1 MKFPSRHIAILLILS
16 LAALFGYQIYW
27 LSGLYRSS
35 IKSKEDEIN
44 LALQKA
50 DYAEIMERLREVSAS
65 GRHGTIDLNTGW
77 SQDSVSS
84 PVSVHTNPIVINE
97 NGSESVSVSVLGEN
111 ERNHGKN
118 VEGSKSVSVSVTTVQ
133 VDGNPGSDNEQ
144 TQYAYA
150 ISNSQESTDYY
161 QRGMHA
167 GVDVLAEVNFHKLD
181 SLLSMMLA
189 DYGLNVPH
197 RLQMLSDSTT
207 TAAVSTPGYKPSG
220 RARNYAYVYGK
231 TLADKYELTIEPL
244 SGLVFREMSG
254 VIAASL
260 ILFLLLAFSFWFL
273 IHAMLKQKSLE
284 EMKSDFTNNITH
296 ELKTPVAVAYAAND
310 ALLNFEAGNDPEKR
324 REYLEISQSQLKK
337 LEGMIEQILSMSME
351 SRKTFEL
358 RKEDIPL
365 KPLLQNLADQ
375 HRLSTE
381 KPCEIHIESEDA
393 LVIHADRFHFGNVIS
408 NLIDNAIKYSGPSV
422 HIVIKAKTVPG
433 GVEISVKDDGI
444 GIAPDKQKHI
454 FEKFYRVPTGDIHD
468 VKGYG
473 LGLYYAKT
481 MVEKHGGTISV
492 SSAQGKGSEFRIFIP
507 MAS

>member
-1 MKFPSRHIAILLILS
+1 MKFPSRRIVILLILS

-35 IKSKEDEIN
+35 IKSKESEIN

-50 DYAEIMERLREVSAS
+50 DYAEMMERLRTVSAS
-65 GRHGTIDLNTGW
+65 GRHGSLDLDTGW
-77 SQDSVSS
+77 SEDNVVSH
-84 PVSVHTNPIVINE
+84 VTVRTDPIVINE
-97 NGSESVSVSVLGEN
+97 D
-111 ERNHGKN
+111 
-118 VEGSKSVSVSVTTVQ
+118 GSKSISVTTVQ
-133 VDGNPGSDNEQ
+133 VDRNAGEDNDNS
-144 TQYAYA
+144 QYAYA

-167 GVDVLAEVNFHKLD
+167 GVDILAEVNFHKLD
-181 SLLSMMLA
+181 SLLSMMLD

-197 RLQMLSDSTT
+197 RLQMLTDSTMVAT
-207 TAAVSTPGYKPSG
+207 ISTSGYEPSG
-220 RARNYAYVYGK
+220 RARNYDFIYGK

-244 SGLVFREMSG
+244 TGIVFREMSG

-260 ILFLLLAFSFWFL
+260 ILFLMLAFSFWFL
-273 IHAMLKQKSLE
+273 VHAMLKQKSLE

-310 ALLNFEAGNDPEKR
+310 ALLNFEAGNDPAKR

-365 KPLLQNLADQ
+365 KPLLQTLAEQ
-375 HRLSTE
+375 HRLSAE
-381 KPCEIHIESEDA
+381 KPCSFHIEAEDD
-393 LVIHADRFHFGNVIS
+393 LIIHADRFHFGNVIS
-408 NLIDNAIKYSGPSV
+408 NLIENAIKYSGDA
-422 HIVIKAKTVPG
+422 INIIIRAKTTSG
-433 GVEISVKDDGI
+433 GVEISVKDNGI

-454 FEKFYRVPTGDIHD
+454 FDKFYRVPTGDIHD

-492 SSAQGKGSEFRIFIP
+492 SSTLGKGSEFRIFIP
-507 MAS
+507 QSFC

>member
-1 MKFPSRHIAILLILS
+1 MKFPSRRIVILLILS

-35 IKSKEDEIN
+35 IKSKESEIN

-50 DYAEIMERLREVSAS
+50 DYAEMMERLRTVSAS
-65 GRHGTIDLNTGW
+65 GRHGSLDLDTGW
-77 SQDSVSS
+77 SEDHVVSH
-84 PVSVHTNPIVINE
+84 VTVRTDPIVINE
-97 NGSESVSVSVLGEN
+97 D
-111 ERNHGKN
+111 
-118 VEGSKSVSVSVTTVQ
+118 GSKSISVTTVQ
-133 VDGNPGSDNEQ
+133 VDRNAGEDNDNS
-144 TQYAYA
+144 QYAYA

-167 GVDVLAEVNFHKLD
+167 GVDILAEVNFHKLD
-181 SLLSMMLA
+181 SLLSMMLD

-197 RLQMLSDSTT
+197 RLQMLTDSTMVAT
-207 TAAVSTPGYKPSG
+207 ISTSGYEPSG
-220 RARNYAYVYGK
+220 RARNYDFIYGK

-244 SGLVFREMSG
+244 TGIVFREMSG

-260 ILFLLLAFSFWFL
+260 ILFLMLAFSFWFL
-273 IHAMLKQKSLE
+273 VHAMLKQKSLE

-358 RKEDIPL
+358 RKEDITL
-365 KPLLQNLADQ
+365 KPLLQTLAEQ
-375 HRLSTE
+375 HRLSAE
-381 KPCEIHIESEDA
+381 KPCSFHIEAEDD

-408 NLIDNAIKYSGPSV
+408 NLIDNAIKYSGDAV
-422 HIVIKAKTVPG
+422 NIAIRAKTTSG
-433 GVEISVKDDGI
+433 GVEISVKDNGI

-454 FEKFYRVPTGDIHD
+454 FDKFYRVPTGDIHD

-492 SSAQGKGSEFRIFIP
+492 SSTLGKGSEFRIFIP
-507 MAS
+507 QSFC

>member
-1 MKFPSRHIAILLILS
+1 MKFPSRRIVILLILS

-35 IKSKEDEIN
+35 IKSKESEIN

-50 DYAEIMERLREVSAS
+50 DYAEMMERLRTVSAS
-65 GRHGTIDLNTGW
+65 GRHGSLDLDTGW
-77 SQDSVSS
+77 SEDHVVSH
-84 PVSVHTNPIVINE
+84 VTVRTDPIVINE
-97 NGSESVSVSVLGEN
+97 D
-111 ERNHGKN
+111 
-118 VEGSKSVSVSVTTVQ
+118 GSKSISVTTVQ
-133 VDGNPGSDNEQ
+133 VDRNAGEDNDNS
-144 TQYAYA
+144 QYAYA

-167 GVDVLAEVNFHKLD
+167 GVDILAEVNFHKLD
-181 SLLSMMLA
+181 SLLSMMLD

-197 RLQMLSDSTT
+197 RLQMLTDSTMVAT
-207 TAAVSTPGYKPSG
+207 ISTSGYEPSG
-220 RARNYAYVYGK
+220 RARNYDFIYGK

-244 SGLVFREMSG
+244 TGIVFREMSG

-260 ILFLLLAFSFWFL
+260 ILFLMLAFSFWFL
-273 IHAMLKQKSLE
+273 VHAMLKQKSLE

-310 ALLNFEAGNDPEKR
+310 ALLNFEAGNDPAKR

-351 SRKTFEL
+351 SRKTLEL
-358 RKEDIPL
+358 RKEDITL
-365 KPLLQNLADQ
+365 KPLLQTLAEQ
-375 HRLSTE
+375 HRLSAE
-381 KPCEIHIESEDA
+381 KPCSFHIEAEDD
-393 LVIHADRFHFGNVIS
+393 LIIHADRFHFGNVIS
-408 NLIDNAIKYSGPSV
+408 NLIENAIKYSGDGV
-422 HIVIKAKTVPG
+422 NIAIRAKTTSG
-433 GVEISVKDDGI
+433 GVEISVKDNGI

-454 FEKFYRVPTGDIHD
+454 FDKFYRVPTGDIHD

-492 SSAQGKGSEFRIFIP
+492 SSTLGKGSEFRIFIP
-507 MAS
+507 QSFC

>member
-1 MKFPSRHIAILLILS
+1 MKFPSRRIVILLILS

-35 IKSKEDEIN
+35 IKSKESEIN

-50 DYAEIMERLREVSAS
+50 DYAEMMERLRTVSAS
-65 GRHGTIDLNTGW
+65 GRHGSLDLDTGW
-77 SQDSVSS
+77 SEDHVVSH
-84 PVSVHTNPIVINE
+84 VTVRTDPIVINE
-97 NGSESVSVSVLGEN
+97 D
-111 ERNHGKN
+111 
-118 VEGSKSVSVSVTTVQ
+118 GSKSISVTTVQ
-133 VDGNPGSDNEQ
+133 VDRNAGEDNDNS
-144 TQYAYA
+144 QYAYA

-167 GVDVLAEVNFHKLD
+167 GVDILAEVNFHKLD
-181 SLLSMMLA
+181 SLLSMMLD

-197 RLQMLSDSTT
+197 RLQMLTDSTMVAT
-207 TAAVSTPGYKPSG
+207 ISTSGYEPSG
-220 RARNYAYVYGK
+220 RARNYDFIYGK

-244 SGLVFREMSG
+244 TGIVFREMSG

-260 ILFLLLAFSFWFL
+260 ILFLMLAFSFWFL
-273 IHAMLKQKSLE
+273 VHAMLKQKSLE

-310 ALLNFEAGNDPEKR
+310 ALLNFEAGNDPAKR

-358 RKEDIPL
+358 RKEDITL
-365 KPLLQNLADQ
+365 KPLLQTLAEQ
-375 HRLSTE
+375 HRLSAE
-381 KPCEIHIESEDA
+381 KPCSFHIEAEDD
-393 LVIHADRFHFGNVIS
+393 LIIHADRFHFGNVIS
-408 NLIDNAIKYSGPSV
+408 NLIENAIKYSGDGV
-422 HIVIKAKTVPG
+422 NIAIRAKTTSG
-433 GVEISVKDDGI
+433 GVEISVKDNGT

-454 FEKFYRVPTGDIHD
+454 FDKFYRVPTGDIHD

-481 MVEKHGGTISV
+481 MVEKHGGTIRV
-492 SSAQGKGSEFRIFIP
+492 SSTLGKGSEFRIFIP
-507 MAS
+507 QSFC

>member
-1 MKFPSRHIAILLILS
+1 MKFPSRRIVILLILS

-35 IKSKEDEIN
+35 IKSKESEIN

-50 DYAEIMERLREVSAS
+50 DYAEMMERLRTVSAS
-65 GRHGTIDLNTGW
+65 GRHGSLDLDTGW
-77 SQDSVSS
+77 SEDHVVSH
-84 PVSVHTNPIVINE
+84 VTVRTDPIVINE
-97 NGSESVSVSVLGEN
+97 D
-111 ERNHGKN
+111 
-118 VEGSKSVSVSVTTVQ
+118 GSKSISVTTVQ
-133 VDGNPGSDNEQ
+133 VDRNAGEDNDNS
-144 TQYAYA
+144 QYAYA

-167 GVDVLAEVNFHKLD
+167 GVDILAEVNFHKLD
-181 SLLSMMLA
+181 SLLSMMLD

-197 RLQMLSDSTT
+197 RLQMLTDSTMVAT
-207 TAAVSTPGYKPSG
+207 ISTFGYEPSG
-220 RARNYAYVYGK
+220 RARNYDFIYGK

-244 SGLVFREMSG
+244 TGIVFREMSG

-260 ILFLLLAFSFWFL
+260 ILFLMLAFSFWFL
-273 IHAMLKQKSLE
+273 VHAMLKQKSLE

-310 ALLNFEAGNDPEKR
+310 ALLNFEAGNDPAKR

-365 KPLLQNLADQ
+365 KPLLQTLAEQ
-375 HRLSTE
+375 HRLSAE
-381 KPCEIHIESEDA
+381 KPCSFHIEAEDD
-393 LVIHADRFHFGNVIS
+393 LIIHADRFHFGNVIS
-408 NLIDNAIKYSGPSV
+408 NLIENAIKYSGDAV
-422 HIVIKAKTVPG
+422 NIVIRAKTTSG
-433 GVEISVKDDGI
+433 GVEISVKDNGI

-454 FEKFYRVPTGDIHD
+454 FDKFYRVPTGDIHD

-492 SSAQGKGSEFRIFIP
+492 SSTLGKGSEFRIFIP
-507 MAS
+507 QSFC

>member
-1 MKFPSRHIAILLILS
+1 MKFPSRRIVILLILS

-35 IKSKEDEIN
+35 IKSKESEIN

-50 DYAEIMERLREVSAS
+50 DYAEMMERLRTVSAS
-65 GRHGTIDLNTGW
+65 GRHGSLDLDTGW
-77 SQDSVSS
+77 SEDHVVSH
-84 PVSVHTNPIVINE
+84 VTVRTDPIVINE
-97 NGSESVSVSVLGEN
+97 D
-111 ERNHGKN
+111 
-118 VEGSKSVSVSVTTVQ
+118 GSKSISVTTVQ
-133 VDGNPGSDNEQ
+133 VDRNAGEDNDNS
-144 TQYAYA
+144 QYAYA

-167 GVDVLAEVNFHKLD
+167 GVDILAEVNFHKLD
-181 SLLSMMLA
+181 SLLSMMLD

-197 RLQMLSDSTT
+197 RLQMLTDSTMVAT
-207 TAAVSTPGYKPSG
+207 ISTSGYEPSG
-220 RARNYAYVYGK
+220 RARNYDFIYGK

-244 SGLVFREMSG
+244 TGIVFREMSG

-260 ILFLLLAFSFWFL
+260 ILFLMLAFSFWFL
-273 IHAMLKQKSLE
+273 VHAMLKQKSLE

-310 ALLNFEAGNDPEKR
+310 ALLNFEAGNDPAKR

-358 RKEDIPL
+358 RKEDITL
-365 KPLLQNLADQ
+365 KPLLQTLAEQ
-375 HRLSTE
+375 HRLSAE
-381 KPCEIHIESEDA
+381 KPCSFHIEAEDD
-393 LVIHADRFHFGNVIS
+393 LIIHADRFHFGNVIS
-408 NLIDNAIKYSGPSV
+408 NLIENAIKYSGDGV
-422 HIVIKAKTVPG
+422 NIAIRAKTTSG
-433 GVEISVKDDGI
+433 GVEISVKDNGT

-454 FEKFYRVPTGDIHD
+454 FDKFYRVPTGDIHE

-492 SSAQGKGSEFRIFIP
+492 SSTLGKGSEFRIFIP
-507 MAS
+507 QSFC

>member
-1 MKFPSRHIAILLILS
+1 MKFPSRRIVILLILS

-35 IKSKEDEIN
+35 IKSKESEIN

-50 DYAEIMERLREVSAS
+50 DYAEMMERLREVSAS

-84 PVSVHTNPIVINE
+84 LVSVHTNPIAINE
-97 NGSESVSVSVLGEN
+97 NGS
-111 ERNHGKN
+111 K
-118 VEGSKSVSVSVTTVQ
+118 SVSVTTVQ
-133 VDGNPGSDNEQ
+133 VDRNPGSDNEQ

-181 SLLSMMLA
+181 SLLSMMLD

-197 RLQMLSDSTT
+197 RLQMFTDSTMVAT
-207 TAAVSTPGYKPSG
+207 ISTSGYEPSG
-220 RARNYAYVYGK
+220 RTRNYDYVYGK
-231 TLADKYELTIEPL
+231 TLADKYKLTIEPL
-244 SGLVFREMSG
+244 TGIVFREMSG

-260 ILFLLLAFSFWFL
+260 ILFLMLAFSFWFL

-310 ALLNFEAGNDPEKR
+310 ALLNFEAGNDPAKR

-408 NLIDNAIKYSGPSV
+408 NLIDNAIKYSGDAV
-422 HIVIKAKTVPG
+422 NIIIRAKTTSG
-433 GVEISVKDDGI
+433 GVEISVKDNGI

-454 FEKFYRVPTGDIHD
+454 FDKFYRVPTGDIHD

-492 SSAQGKGSEFRIFIP
+492 SSTLGKGSEFRIFIP
-507 MAS
+507 QAS

>member
-1 MKFPSRHIAILLILS
+1 MKFPSRRIVILLILS

-35 IKSKEDEIN
+35 IKSKESEIN

-50 DYAEIMERLREVSAS
+50 DYAEMMERLRTVSAS
-65 GRHGTIDLNTGW
+65 GRHGSLDLDTGW
-77 SQDSVSS
+77 SEDHVVSH
-84 PVSVHTNPIVINE
+84 VTVRTDPIVINE
-97 NGSESVSVSVLGEN
+97 D
-111 ERNHGKN
+111 
-118 VEGSKSVSVSVTTVQ
+118 GSKSISVTTVQ
-133 VDGNPGSDNEQ
+133 VDRNAGEDNDNS
-144 TQYAYA
+144 QYAYA

-167 GVDVLAEVNFHKLD
+167 GVDILAEVNFHKLD
-181 SLLSMMLA
+181 SLLSMMLD

-197 RLQMLSDSTT
+197 RLQMLTDSTMVAT
-207 TAAVSTPGYKPSG
+207 ISTSGYEPSG
-220 RARNYAYVYGK
+220 RARNYDFIYGK

-244 SGLVFREMSG
+244 TGIVFREMSG

-260 ILFLLLAFSFWFL
+260 ILFLMLAFSFWFL
-273 IHAMLKQKSLE
+273 VHAMLKQKSLE

-310 ALLNFEAGNDPEKR
+310 ALLNFEAGNDPAKR

-358 RKEDIPL
+358 RKEDITL
-365 KPLLQNLADQ
+365 KPLLQTLAEQ
-375 HRLSTE
+375 HRLSAE
-381 KPCEIHIESEDA
+381 KPCSFHIEAEDD
-393 LVIHADRFHFGNVIS
+393 LIIHADRFHFGNVIS
-408 NLIDNAIKYSGPSV
+408 NLIENAIKYSGDA
-422 HIVIKAKTVPG
+422 INIIIRAKTTSG
-433 GVEISVKDDGI
+433 GVEISVKDNGI

-454 FEKFYRVPTGDIHD
+454 FDKFYRVPTGDIHD

-492 SSAQGKGSEFRIFIP
+492 SSTLGKGSEFRIFIP
-507 MAS
+507 QSFC

>member
-1 MKFPSRHIAILLILS
+1 MKFPSRRIVILLILS

-35 IKSKEDEIN
+35 IKSKESEIN

-50 DYAEIMERLREVSAS
+50 DYAEMMERLREVSAS

-84 PVSVHTNPIVINE
+84 LVSVHTNPIVINE
-97 NGSESVSVSVLGEN
+97 NGS
-111 ERNHGKN
+111 
-118 VEGSKSVSVSVTTVQ
+118 KSVSVSVTTVQ
-133 VDGNPGSDNEQ
+133 VDRNPGSDNEQ
-144 TQYAYA
+144 KQYAYA

-167 GVDVLAEVNFHKLD
+167 GVDILAEVNFHKLD
-181 SLLSMMLA
+181 SLLSMMLD

-197 RLQMLSDSTT
+197 RLQMLTDSTMVAT
-207 TAAVSTPGYKPSG
+207 ISTSGYEPSG
-220 RARNYAYVYGK
+220 RARNYDFIYGK

-244 SGLVFREMSG
+244 TGIVFREMSG

-260 ILFLLLAFSFWFL
+260 ILFLMLAFSFWFL
-273 IHAMLKQKSLE
+273 VHAMLKQKSLE

-324 REYLEISQSQLKK
+324 REYLKISQSQLKK

-351 SRKTFEL
+351 SRKTLEL
-358 RKEDIPL
+358 RKEDITL
-365 KPLLQNLADQ
+365 KPLLQTLAEQ
-375 HRLSTE
+375 HRLSAE
-381 KPCEIHIESEDA
+381 KPCSFHIEAEDD

-408 NLIDNAIKYSGPSV
+408 NLIDNAIKYSGDGV
-422 HIVIKAKTVPG
+422 NIAIRAKTTSG
-433 GVEISVKDDGI
+433 GVEISVKDNGT

-454 FEKFYRVPTGDIHD
+454 FDKFYRVPTGDIHD

-492 SSAQGKGSEFRIFIP
+492 SSTLGKGSEFRIFIP
-507 MAS
+507 QSFC

>member
-1 MKFPSRHIAILLILS
+1 MKFPSRRIVILLILS
-16 LAALFGYQIYW
+16 FAALFGYQIYW

-35 IKSKEDEIN
+35 IKSKESEIN

-50 DYAEIMERLREVSAS
+50 DYAEMMERLRTVSAS
-65 GRHGTIDLNTGW
+65 GRHGSLDLDTGW
-77 SQDSVSS
+77 SEDHVVSH
-84 PVSVHTNPIVINE
+84 VTVRTDPIVINE
-97 NGSESVSVSVLGEN
+97 D
-111 ERNHGKN
+111 
-118 VEGSKSVSVSVTTVQ
+118 GSKSISVTTVQ
-133 VDGNPGSDNEQ
+133 VDRNAGEDNDNS
-144 TQYAYA
+144 QYAYA

-167 GVDVLAEVNFHKLD
+167 GVDILAEVNFHKLD
-181 SLLSMMLA
+181 SLLSMMLD

-197 RLQMLSDSTT
+197 RLQMLTDSTMVAT
-207 TAAVSTPGYKPSG
+207 ISTSGYEPSG
-220 RARNYAYVYGK
+220 RARNYDFIYGK

-244 SGLVFREMSG
+244 TGIVFREMSG

-260 ILFLLLAFSFWFL
+260 ILFLMLAFSFWFL
-273 IHAMLKQKSLE
+273 VHAMLKQKSLE

-310 ALLNFEAGNDPEKR
+310 ALLNFEAGNDPAKR

-358 RKEDIPL
+358 RKEDITL
-365 KPLLQNLADQ
+365 KPLLQTLAEQ
-375 HRLSTE
+375 HRLSAE
-381 KPCEIHIESEDA
+381 KPCSFHIEAEDD
-393 LVIHADRFHFGNVIS
+393 LIIHADRFHFGNVIS
-408 NLIDNAIKYSGPSV
+408 NLIENAIKYSGDGV
-422 HIVIKAKTVPG
+422 NIAIRAKTTSG
-433 GVEISVKDDGI
+433 GVEISVKDNGT
-444 GIAPDKQKHI
+444 GIATDKQKHI
-454 FEKFYRVPTGDIHD
+454 FDKFYRVPTGDIHD

-492 SSAQGKGSEFRIFIP
+492 SSTLGKGSEFRIFIP
-507 MAS
+507 QSFC